1 MGFFNAMSS
10 IGKMNNL
17 LRETENKLN
26 LISIY
31 MEKGAPKTIIEEE
44 VIHLKGL
51 QNQMGDVLANSAGA
65 RVATY
70 SFLGKKCK
78 ILDVLMFLKQIIQ
91 DLDHR

>member
-1 MGFFNAMSS
+1 MSS

-26 LISIY
+26 LISIF
-31 MEKGAPKTIIEEE
+31 MEKGASKIIIIEE
-44 VIHLKGL
+44 VTHLKGL
-51 QNQMGDVLANSAGA
+51 QTQMCDVLANSAGA

-78 ILDVLMFLKQIIQ
+78 ALDVLMFLKEILQ
-91 DLDHR
+91 DLDQR

>member
-31 MEKGAPKTIIEEE
+31 MEKGAHKTIIEEE
-44 VIHLKGL
+44 VTYLKSL
-51 QNQMGDVLANSAGA
+51 HDQMCNVLSKSAGA

-78 ILDVLMFLKQIIQ
+78 ALDALMFLKEIIQ